1 MKLRNK
7 KTGEIGEAYW
17 TTFREGRTDL
27 CISLHVNG
35 TYEEVHSLA
44 ELNEDWEDY
53 EPAEPLIKDEEI
65 RRAVRGLG
73 FTKVCFVSPSG
84 LTWRAYD
91 YEFNSAFELIIK
103 TKPFDE
109 CKDGNVYHITDLCG
123 EEEE

>member
-1 MKLRNK
+1 MKIRNK
-7 KTGEIGEAYW
+7 KTGKIQNPNFIVITDNRKMDGAFV
-17 TTFREGRTDL
+17 FRSIEQL
-27 CISLHVNG
+27 VEN
-35 TYEEVHSLA
+35 Y
-44 ELNEDWEDY
+44 EDY
-53 EPAEPLIKDEEI
+53 KPKEPLIKDEEI

-109 CKDGNVYHITDLCG
+109 CKDGNVYYITDLCG
-123 EEEE
+123 EEENE

>member
-7 KTGEIGEAYW
+7 KTGEIGEPRVAYQEIYVD
-17 TTFREGRTDL
+17 TTE
-27 CISLHVNG
+27 HK
-35 TYEEVHSLA
+35 TYCYKTIA
-44 ELNEDWEDY
+44 ELNEKWEDY
-53 EPAEPLIKDEEI
+53 KPKEPLIKDKEI

-73 FTKVCFVSPSG
+73 FTKVCFVSSSSG

-109 CKDGNVYHITDLCG
+109 CKDGNVYYITDLCG
-123 EEEE
+123 EEENE

>member
-7 KTGEIGEAYW
+7 KTGEIQNPNSIVITDDSEKDGVFV
-17 TTFREGRTDL
+17 FRSIEQL
-27 CISLHVNG
+27 V
-35 TYEEVHSLA
+35 EEY
-44 ELNEDWEDY
+44 EDY
-53 EPAEPLIKDEEI
+53 KPKEPLIKDKEI

-73 FTKVCFVSPSG
+73 FTKVCFVSSSSG

-109 CKDGNVYHITDLCG
+109 CKDGNVYYITDLCG
-123 EEEE
+123 EEKE